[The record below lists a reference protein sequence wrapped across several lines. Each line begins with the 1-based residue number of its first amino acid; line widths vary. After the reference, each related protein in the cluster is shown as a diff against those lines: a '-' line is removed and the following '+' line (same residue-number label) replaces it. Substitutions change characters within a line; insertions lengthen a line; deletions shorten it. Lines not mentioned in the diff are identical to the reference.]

1 MLRGQRVIRLAF
13 AVFMMAGATAPLV
26 ADVDFVA
33 FGDMPYNA
41 EQVTMMKSLAQAPA
55 LAGVSFALFYGDTKS
70 GGARCTLEELAG
82 NKKLIEGIVDVP
94 LFFTPGDNDWT
105 DCDRKGDD
113 ELKILDQVLMPL
125 YFAKDARPEADPRA
139 KPEWNIT
146 RQGGQLENARWSEGG
161 VTFATFHIVATGNGR
176 EEIKI
181 GDKAMNYA
189 RVDARDAANLTWLA
203 ESFRAANE
211 AGSEAFVLA
220 MHTDPTK
227 VPDGLPVCSQTVHT
241 GCDPYK
247 PFLDALAEKATAF
260 GKPVLVIHGDTSPY
274 CEQKEFLGVP
284 NMQRLNG
291 TGDYVPG
298 VTRVRYA
305 EGTFS
310 FTVVGHNRAPEASC
324 PVKGE

>member
-1 MLRGQRVIRLAF
+1 MRNSVLAF
-13 AVFMMAGATAPLV
+13 GIAATIAAPAL

-33 FGDMPYNA
+33 FGDMPYTKD
-41 EQVTMMKSLAQAPA
+41 QVTMMKKLAHDPRLDGAEF
-55 LAGVSFALFYGDTKS
+55 SIFYGDTKS
-70 GGARCTLEELAG
+70 GGTRCTFEELSG
-82 NKKLIEGIVDVP
+82 NKKLIEDMVDVP

-125 YFAKDARPEADPRA
+125 YFAKDMRPEADPRS

-146 RQGGQLENARWSEGG
+146 RQGGQLENARWSAGG
-161 VTFATFHIVATGNGR
+161 VTFATFHIIATGNGR
-176 EEIKI
+176 DEIKI

-227 VPDGLPVCSQTVHT
+227 VPGGLPVCDQTVHT
-241 GCDPYK
+241 DCDPYK
-247 PFLDALAEKATAF
+247 PFLDALAEKAAAF

-305 EGTFS
+305 DGAFS

-324 PVKGE
+324 PAKGE